1 VLQRDLDLQR
11 EGEGKRVRSHCTL
24 TLKTLKATGRRGEVL
39 NGGNG
44 AAVVVGVEDENL
56 DSSA

>member
-1 VLQRDLDLQR
+1 M
-11 EGEGKRVRSHCTL
+11 
-24 TLKTLKATGRRGEVL
+24 GRRGEVL